1 MFRFSVRWLLAAT
14 GLCCFCLA
22 ALNYPSEGMLVFV
35 GLVLS
40 ASMLVAIAAAAAG
53 RRRAFAAAYAGG
65 LLVALAFSDHQLAIT
80 RLLTEPVVK
89 HAAVIFL
96 GPKESA
102 PQPVDASAYERDLRS
117 AFRNTNIVV
126 PRIDTFRLWRFH
138 TIVCALLAGAFGAA
152 AGSLSQCLT
161 KRATEIAQRQP
172 GSPSTRANYGSWRT
186 LAVVG
191 AVACL
196 AALALRV
203 GSDPWLVVVAV
214 ITIGVLFAVS
224 VRAAAFGRLAPF
236 SLGFALAGWAYF
248 ALGILAFGSSEAGL
262 RLPTE
267 VITSFAL
274 AQALDLSLEPSLVE
288 LSQYR
293 IYYAASAPS
302 EFWFYLMNLHIMALL
317 LWSLVMGLVG
327 GMATVVLV
335 ERDARRNTSRGSE
348 AFTTP
353 HAE

>member
-14 GLCCFCLA
+14 ALCCFCLA

-80 RLLTEPVVK
+80 RFVTDWIVK

-96 GPKESA
+96 GPKERVPRS
-102 PQPVDASAYERDLRS
+102 VDASAYERDLRS
-117 AFRNTNIVV
+117 AFRNGNIV
-126 PRIDTFRLWRFH
+126 PQIDSLRLARFRM
-138 TIVCALLAGAFGAA
+138 IVCALLAGAFAAA
-152 AGSLSQCLT
+152 AGALSHCLIVKT
-161 KRATEIAQRQP
+161 RENSPRRS
-172 GSPSTRANYGSWRT
+172 GNPSTPARSWKT
-186 LAVVG
+186 LVVIG
-191 AVACL
+191 AGVCL
-196 AALALRV
+196 AALALRA
-203 GSDPWLVVVAV
+203 GSDLWLVVVAV
-214 ITIGVLFAVS
+214 ITIGVLFAVTI
-224 VRAAAFGRLAPF
+224 RAAAFGRSAPF
-236 SLGFALAGWAYF
+236 SLGFALAGWAYLT
-248 ALGILAFGSSEAGL
+248 LGILAFGSSEAGL

-274 AQALDLSLEPSLVE
+274 AQSLDLSIEPSLVE

-293 IYYAASAPS
+293 IYYSSSAPYPD
-302 EFWFYLMNLHIMALL
+302 FWLYLMNLHIMALL
-317 LWSLVMGLVG
+317 LWSLVMGVVG

-335 ERDARRNTSRGSE
+335 EREARRNSSPGSKSS
-348 AFTTP
+348 TTP
-353 HAE
+353 CAD